1 MSLQSDYIEKRN
13 STLENPYEAGGSA
26 YQEMLNLLNAGK
38 TEDVANWLSQQGD
51 IWAQKVAAN
60 PALGINYKQSW
71 WQRVGS
77 SLGFRTG
84 YDKFLEQQ
92 QSASKQY
99 IADLLDQYYQQEFNK
114 PASQVEQM
122 RQAGLNPD
130 LLGTGDVSQ
139 APKAATDNDG
149 MDPSAFEGGTAGE
162 AVDVISTI
170 GSQISSAMSSLQN
183 AIGAAFNFQGLAE
196 DLRSKKVANGN
207 GLVGLASSLLGK
219 FSPATLGFTDDDAA
233 GWSDIMNDTID
244 PSTKKVIMRNLA
256 AQKLGLSK
264 KDLNRVVGLMTDM
277 LPMLGGQQIVH
288 EGQYKLGQVR
298 GKNIMSQSSVFGNP
312 SWMSDKQMWSAL
324 KPIQE
329 YEDDT
334 IREYYKLSREF
345 TNLQLKQT
353 QNQITYE
360 NTYDPA
366 ADATLYNLQ
375 VGNRITYERGF
386 DPGLAAEVSNITNEI
401 AKLQAQWTKTFKD
414 AQNKMLEKVQRSARD
429 GNLFSQ
435 IMLNSIIASG
445 FITDTGIG
453 NVITGAVNI
462 ASRGLAGAGAFLKGA
477 NSGPAQISS
486 QTYDYGPRTT
496 NVFNH

>member
-13 STLENPYEAGGSA
+13 SSLENPYGEGGAA
-26 YQEMLNLLNAGK
+26 YQEMLNLLAAGN
-38 TEDVANWLSQQGD
+38 TEQVADWLSQQGD

-71 WQRVGS
+71 WQRLGS

-162 AVDVISTI
+162 AVNVISTI
-170 GSQISSAMSSLQN
+170 GSQISSAMSTLQS
-183 AIGAAFNFQGLAE
+183 AIGSAFNFQGLAE

-207 GLVGLASSLLGK
+207 GLLGLASSLLGK
-219 FSPATLGFTDDDAA
+219 YSPATLGFTDDDSA
-233 GWSDIMNDTID
+233 GWSDIMNDSID
-244 PSTKKVIMRNLA
+244 PSTKRVIMRNLA

-264 KDLNRVVGLMTDM
+264 KDLSRVVGLMTDM

-288 EGQYKLGQVR
+288 EGQAKLGEVR
-298 GKNIMSQSSVFGNP
+298 GKNVMSQASQFKNP
-312 SWMSDKQMWSAL
+312 SYMSDKQMWHAL

-329 YEDDT
+329 YEDET
-334 IREYYKLSREF
+334 IKQYYKFAREF
-345 TNLQLKQT
+345 QNLQLKQT

-366 ADATLYNLQ
+366 SDATLYNLQ

-386 DPGLAAEVSNITNEI
+386 DAGLAADVSNVTNEI
-401 AKLQAQWTKTFKD
+401 AKLQAEWTKTFKQ
-414 AQNKMLEKVQRSARD
+414 AQNAMLEKVQRSARD
-429 GNLFSQ
+429 GNFFSQ
-435 IMLNSIIASG
+435 LMLNSIIASG

-477 NSGPAQISS
+477 NSGPAQHT
-486 QTYDYGPRTT
+486 TYDTGTT
-496 NVFNH
+496 FINSYH